1 MPDILDLLVS
11 SPQIREFLL
20 TLSLSAAK
28 EAGERAGKWVVDSL
42 TSKIKKSNLF
52 QKEKVAKTEQVLYE
66 LISNKKAA
74 K

>member
-1 MPDILDLLVS
+1 LPDILDLLVS